1 MSKKTR
7 RPMTVT
13 EEEKFKDDM
22 MKQAEKQM
30 KEGTADTE
38 EGQWIDTT
46 NIKKKLEK
54 QAEDNNILKEVPVED
69 IPYEVRDGVN
79 PKTFHKQLI
88 EPGNPILRRPV
99 APYKDELLK
108 EFGIKD
114 RKELVESM
122 FELMHKYGGIGLSAI
137 QIGLP
142 FNMFVAGD
150 HKSIENG
157 MKLAMFN
164 PVILSSG
171 EEKVMMKEG
180 CLTFPFLFINIV
192 RPRKCVMKYED
203 ENGDLKE
210 AHLDGMMSRVCQH
223 EYDHQAGILMPMKV
237 SKMKLDLAY
246 KKAEKEMTK
255 WRRYKKQMEKSKPQ
269 KVSK

>member
-1 MSKKTR
+1 M
-7 RPMTVT
+7 
-13 EEEKFKDDM
+13 
-22 MKQAEKQM
+22 
-30 KEGTADTE
+30 
-38 EGQWIDTT
+38 
-46 NIKKKLEK
+46 
-54 QAEDNNILKEVPVED
+54 
-69 IPYEVRDGVN
+69 
-79 PKTFHKQLI
+79 
-88 EPGNPILRRPV
+88 
-99 APYKDELLK
+99 
-108 EFGIKD
+108 
-114 RKELVESM
+114 
-122 FELMHKYGGIGLSAI
+122 GIGLSAI
-137 QIGLP
+137 QVGLP

-150 HKSIENG
+150 HQSIEKG

-164 PVILSSG
+164 PVILSTS
-171 EEKVMMKEG
+171 EETVMMKEG